1 MQTLQTN
8 VVFKHLQ
15 TSNAR
20 IIVEQG
26 GTRSGK
32 TYNILMW
39 LIFDYCHNNK
49 KKIVS
54 IVRKSFPAL
63 RGTVMRDFFEIL
75 ANVGLYSEDYH
86 NKSVNEYRLLGN
98 TIEFLSVDDPQKVR
112 GRKRDVLFV
121 NEANEL
127 TLEDYRQLMMRTTSK
142 IILDYNP
149 SEEFHWI
156 YDHVL
161 IRDDCEF
168 FRTTYLDNPFLEESL
183 IGEIEKLKNI
193 DENYWN
199 VYGLGNRGQSR
210 SLVFSFIEVDTIPP
224 TAKFM
229 SYGMDFGYSN
239 DPTSLIAMYL
249 DNENLYFDELIYQTG
264 MTNSDLGNMLKS
276 LDIDRRD
283 VIWGD
288 SAEPKTIAELHRFGF
303 NVKGTAK
310 GADSINVGIDMMRR
324 YTICLTKRSLNMIK
338 EMRNYKYIEDKDG
351 KLTNKPI
358 DAFNHAIDSC
368 RYAIYN
374 TLSRPNVGKYS
385 IR

>member
-1 MQTLQTN
+1 MQTLRTN

-15 TSNAR
+15 TSTSR

-49 KKIVS
+49 NKIVS

-86 NKSVNEYRLLGN
+86 NKSVNEYKLLGN
-98 TIEFLSVDDPQKVR
+98 TVEFLSVDDPQKVR

-127 TLEDYRQLMMRTTSK
+127 RLEDYRQLMMRTTSK

-161 IRDDCEF
+161 IRDDCQF
-168 FRTTYLDNPFLEESL
+168 FQTTYLDNPFLEKSL

-276 LDIDRRD
+276 LDVDPRD

-324 YTICLTKRSLNMIK
+324 YTICITKRSLNMIK

>member
-39 LIFDYCHNNK
+39 LIFDYCHNNNN
-49 KKIVS
+49 KIVS

-75 ANVGLYSEDYH
+75 VNVGLYSEDYH

-168 FRTTYLDNPFLEESL
+168 FKTTYLDNPFLEESL

-276 LDIDRRD
+276 LNIDRRD

>member
-75 ANVGLYSEDYH
+75 VNVGLYNEDYH

-183 IGEIEKLKNI
+183 IGEIEKLKN
-193 DENYWN
+193 
-199 VYGLGNRGQSR
+199 G
-210 SLVFSFIEVDTIPP
+210 
-224 TAKFM
+224 
-229 SYGMDFGYSN
+229 
-239 DPTSLIAMYL
+239 
-249 DNENLYFDELIYQTG
+249 
-264 MTNSDLGNMLKS
+264 
-276 LDIDRRD
+276 
-283 VIWGD
+283 
-288 SAEPKTIAELHRFGF
+288 
-303 NVKGTAK
+303 
-310 GADSINVGIDMMRR
+310 
-324 YTICLTKRSLNMIK
+324 
-338 EMRNYKYIEDKDG
+338 
-351 KLTNKPI
+351 
-358 DAFNHAIDSC
+358 
-368 RYAIYN
+368 
-374 TLSRPNVGKYS
+374 LSR
-385 IR
+385 

>member
-75 ANVGLYSEDYH
+75 VNVGLYNEDYH

>member
-39 LIFDYCHNNK
+39 LIFDYCHNNN

-75 ANVGLYSEDYH
+75 VNVGLYSEDYH

-239 DPTSLIAMYL
+239 DPTTLIAMYL